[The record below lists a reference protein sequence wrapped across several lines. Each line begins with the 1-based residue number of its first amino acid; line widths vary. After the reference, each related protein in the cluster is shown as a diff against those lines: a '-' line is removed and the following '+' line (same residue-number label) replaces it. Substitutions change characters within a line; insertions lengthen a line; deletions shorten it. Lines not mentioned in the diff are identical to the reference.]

1 MKILI
6 VEDTEDSRILLEDE
20 LHVQGFEVDSAIN
33 GKDAL
38 KIAQQSPPDL
48 IISDILMPE
57 MDGFEFCRHVK
68 QDEKLRDI
76 PFIFYT
82 ATYTDSRDEQ
92 LSLSLGAS
100 RFVIKPQEP
109 IKLNAIIQEV
119 LSEKFEG
126 NLQTTQEPDI
136 DACDIERLHAE
147 TITRKLDKKV
157 NDLERQKEQLQ
168 LITDALPDLISEV
181 DENYCYR
188 YVNKAYENWHQIP
201 RDKIIGKTVKDILG
215 NKGFEIIQPHID
227 RAFNGEQ
234 VTYEARMPF
243 KNGVER
249 YILARYMPYKRNNK
263 KCVFALVSDISERKK
278 EEKEKE
284 LIQDQLRK
292 SQKMEAIGF
301 LAGGIAHDF
310 NNILTAI
317 LGYTELA
324 LYKVEKGDNDKLLDN
339 LKEVNHAGERAKR
352 LISQLLSFCRQT
364 KSKKENTNLKKII
377 DEAINLLRPTTPATI
392 EIITELGDKP
402 SQIYVDPTQ
411 LHQVIMNLCINA
423 RYAIEGHGS
432 ITIRLGNVTQKD
444 VHCDSCHQTN
454 KGDFIVL
461 EINDT
466 GTGIKP
472 EILEHIF
479 EPFFTTKGLGEG
491 TGMGLAM
498 IHGIVH
504 EHDGHIQIESTY
516 GKGTHFKLFFPLT
529 HITEASKAPAKE
541 VIIDQSAIDK
551 DLNLDKSHH
560 IMVVDDEMAIARFLE
575 ELLTENGYKVTIFS
589 DSRDALKQ
597 FKKQPDNFDLVIA
610 DQTMPLMTGLELT
623 ESILKLKADMPA
635 ILCSGYSDNINEDT
649 ISEAGIKAYFQKPVN
664 TNDLLK
670 KLHQLVS
677 QNA

>member
-6 VEDTEDSRILLEDE
+6 AEDTEDSRILLEDE

-92 LSLSLGAS
+92 FSLSLGAS

-109 IKLNAIIQEV
+109 IKLNTIIQEV
-119 LSEKFEG
+119 LSEKFEKD
-126 NLQTTQEPDI
+126 LQPTQEPYI
-136 DACDIERLHAE
+136 DDCDIERLHAE
-147 TITRKLDKKV
+147 TITRKLNKKV

-168 LITDALPDLISEV
+168 LITDVLPDLISEI
-181 DENYCYR
+181 DENYCYH
-188 YVNKAYENWHQIP
+188 YVNKAYENWYQIS
-201 RDKIIGKTVKDILG
+201 RDRIIGKTIKDILG
-215 NKGFEIIQPHID
+215 NKAFEIIQPYID
-227 RAFNGEQ
+227 KAFNGEQ
-234 VTYEARMPF
+234 VTYEAYMPF

-249 YILARYMPYKRNNK
+249 YILVRYMPYKLNSK
-263 KCVFALVSDISERKK
+263 KRVFALISDISERKK

-284 LIQDQLRK
+284 LTQDQLRK
-292 SQKMEAIGF
+292 TQKMEAIGF

-324 LYKVEKGDNDKLLDN
+324 LYKVEKGNNDKLLDN
-339 LKEVNHAGERAKR
+339 LKEVNNAGERAKK

-364 KSKKENTNLKKII
+364 STKKENTNLKLII
-377 DEAINLLRPTTPATI
+377 NEAINLLRPTTPSTI
-392 EIITELGDKP
+392 EIITEFGDTP
-402 SQIYVDPTQ
+402 SQINVDPTQ
-411 LHQVIMNLCINA
+411 LHQVIMNLCVNA
-423 RYAIEGHGS
+423 SYAIEGHGS
-432 ITIRLGNVTQKD
+432 ITIRLGESIQKEII
-444 VHCDSCHQTN
+444 CDSCHLTS

-461 EINDT
+461 EISDT
-466 GTGIKP
+466 GTGIKA
-472 EILEHIF
+472 EILEHVF
-479 EPFFTTKGLGEG
+479 EPFFTTKDLGEG

-498 IHGIVH
+498 IHGVMH
-504 EHDGHIQIESTY
+504 EHDGHIQIKSTY
-516 GKGTHFKLFFPLT
+516 SKGTSFKLFFPLT
-529 HITEASKAPAKE
+529 QTIEASMAPSTE
-541 VIIDQSAIDK
+541 IINDQPVKDIDTNMHK
-551 DLNLDKSHH
+551 NHH

-575 ELLTENGYKVTIFS
+575 ELLNVNGYQVTIFS
-589 DSRDALKQ
+589 DSREALKQ
-597 FKKQPDNFDLVIA
+597 FKKQPDKFNLLIA
-610 DQTMPLMTGLELT
+610 DQTMPLMTGLELS
-623 ESILKLKADMPA
+623 ESILKFRAEMPV

-649 ISEAGIKAYFQKPVN
+649 ISKAGIKAYFQKPVN

-677 QNA
+677 